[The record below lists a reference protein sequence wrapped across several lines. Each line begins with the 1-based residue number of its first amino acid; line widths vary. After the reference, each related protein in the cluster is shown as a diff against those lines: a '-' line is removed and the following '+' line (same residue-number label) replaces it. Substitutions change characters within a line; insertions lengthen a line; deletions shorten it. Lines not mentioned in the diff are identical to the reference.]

1 MRQGS
6 ALPPASRLF
15 VKPLA
20 LLSLLFFLC
29 YGLKGDFVLAGFWY
43 QLQGNTWA
51 LQHFWLTEDLLHRGV
66 RACNQWV
73 IALLLLH
80 FAIQGIRQKYRQ
92 RQNLLQPPLA
102 LRVVSN
108 WTVARQAAHAQ
119 LIVSLILSLAGVA
132 LLKKLIPMD
141 CPWDLQ
147 PFGGS
152 QTFNGLFSSW
162 PANRAPN
169 ACFPAGH
176 ASIGYA
182 WFGLYFF
189 CLQRYPA
196 LARLA
201 LGCSIGLGIS
211 LGLVQELRG
220 AHFISH
226 DLASAAWCW
235 TMACLCAYWPILRCA
250 MQRTVHKLNFLNTTT
265 RTQRGT
271 LS

>member
-1 MRQGS
+1 MLR
-6 ALPPASRLF
+6 
-15 VKPLA
+15 PL
-20 LLSLLFFLC
+20 LLLCLLFGLF
-29 YGLKGDFVLAGFWY
+29 YGLQADFAVAAFWY
-43 QLQGNTWA
+43 QLQDQSWL
-51 LQHFWLTEDLLHRGV
+51 LQQYWLTEDVLHLGV
-66 RACNQWV
+66 RKANQLV

-80 FAIQGIRQKYRQ
+80 FVLQSGLQKYSKKWPQAKTIFR
-92 RQNLLQPPLA
+92 LT
-102 LRVVSN
+102 SH
-108 WTVARQAAHAQ
+108 WTPARQQAHGRL
-119 LIVSLILSLAGVA
+119 LISLALSLAGVA
-132 LLKKLIPMD
+132 ALKHSLSMD

-211 LGLVQELRG
+211 LGLVQQLRG

-271 LS
+271 LP

>member
-1 MRQGS
+1 VRQGS

-73 IALLLLH
+73 ITLLLLH
-80 FAIQGIRQKYRQ
+80 FAIQGIGQKYRQ

-108 WTVARQAAHAQ
+108 WTMARQAAHAQ

-147 PFGGS
+147 QFGGS
-152 QTFNGLFSSW
+152 QTFTGLFSSW

-182 WFGLYFF
+182 WLGLYFF
-189 CLQRYPA
+189 CLQLYPT
-196 LARLA
+196 LARMA
-201 LGCSIGLGIS
+201 LVCSITLGVS
-211 LGLVQELRG
+211 LGLVQQLRG
-220 AHFISH
+220 AHFMSH
-226 DLASAAWCW
+226 DIATAAWCW
-235 TMACLCAYWPILRCA
+235 TMACLCAYWPAFQSTLR
-250 MQRTVHKLNFLNTTT
+250 HKVSSNKSLNHSTNTA
-265 RTQRGT
+265 RGT
-271 LS
+271 SI